1 MRIHMCV
8 KLRDKGVLVPKPG
21 QQSSWC
27 SALAIIS
34 LFLNV
39 LRIWTLCSQ
48 RSRKPV
54 YITDRL
60 WSLFLFYICDHFF
73 PWICLVYF
81 YTSQRMSLE
90 NAQHKKKKRFKY
102 TFIVPKQVKS
112 VIVGLRKWWKFLD
125 AAKPPPPPPPPQM
138 DAVQTSPLVA
148 AYTPTS
154 SAAFYF
160 HFPTDHPEYTVFYTT
175 GHILQH
181 IFNNKIHVL
190 AVKATLSFPDFSFC
204 GKRWSVGCFLNQ
216 TKLLCWQLIKV

>member
-60 WSLFLFYICDHFF
+60 WSLFLFTICDHFF

-125 AAKPPPPPPPPQM
+125 AAKPPP
-138 DAVQTSPLVA
+138 
-148 AYTPTS
+148 S
-154 SAAFYF
+154 SSSNGRCSNKPFGCSI
-160 HFPTDHPEYTVFYTT
+160 HTNVF
-175 GHILQH
+175 
-181 IFNNKIHVL
+181 
-190 AVKATLSFPDFSFC
+190 S
-204 GKRWSVGCFLNQ
+204 CFLLPLSNWSSWIYCILHYWTHLTAHFQ
-216 TKLLCWQLIKV
+216 